1 MFLFD
6 NAGRRIKNVINILF
20 WISVAAHAISAI
32 IAGIGIGDVG
42 GFFVTVLLIVL
53 GFFVSWLS
61 ALLLYAFGELC
72 ENIMSVEDDTR
83 AIRKKLEEMEK
94 RSGDAGQPS
103 AT

>member
-20 WISVAAHAISAI
+20 WISAIAQAISAI
-32 IAGIGIGDVG
+32 IVGIGIGDVG
-42 GFFVTVLLIVL
+42 GFFVAVLLIVL

-94 RSGDAGQPS
+94 RSGDAEQPS